1 MDPQEIQ
8 KLRDLPIEGVA
19 ERLGFDAERYARYFE
34 HPWRPP
40 YPVPSQKQIIHK

>member
-1 MDPQEIQ
+1 MKAKAKKPSRRSMNKDELQ

-34 HPWRPP
+34 HP
-40 YPVPSQKQIIHK
+40 